1 MTGGCGRLLSTEDHT
16 HARTHT
22 HKTHTNTSDASSP
35 LLVSLGSRLSLS
47 LSFSLR
53 KLQGFD
59 HVFGCVVWAVQRFR
73 TRLRGELATAYPE
86 ALVLLREGAAVL
98 HGLSAPPGLPS
109 GHRSIRVQ
117 VRREGGAQ
125 EL

>member
-1 MTGGCGRLLSTEDHT
+1 MTGGCSRLLSTE
-16 HARTHT
+16 AVSLSSLSLISLFR
-22 HKTHTNTSDASSP
+22 TSDASSP
-35 LLVSLGSRLSLS
+35 LFVVVSLVSL
-47 LSFSLR
+47 SLR
-53 KLQGFD
+53 KLKGFD
-59 HVFGCVVWAVQRFR
+59 RVFGCVVWAVQRFR

>member
-1 MTGGCGRLLSTEDHT
+1 M
-16 HARTHT
+16 
-22 HKTHTNTSDASSP
+22 
-35 LLVSLGSRLSLS
+35 
-47 LSFSLR
+47 
-53 KLQGFD
+53 
-59 HVFGCVVWAVQRFR
+59 FGCVVWAVQRFR

>member
-1 MTGGCGRLLSTEDHT
+1 MTGGCGRLLSTE
-16 HARTHT
+16 AV
-22 HKTHTNTSDASSP
+22 SLSSLSP
-35 LLVSLGSRLSLS
+35 LSLSSLSHAPLMPPLLSSSLS
-47 LSFSLR
+47 LSSLSVLA
-53 KLQGFD
+53 LQGFD
-59 HVFGCVVWAVQRFR
+59 RVFGCVVWAVQRFR
-73 TRLRGELATAYPE
+73 TRLLGELATAYPE

>member
-59 HVFGCVVWAVQRFR
+59 RMFGCVVWAVQRFR

-86 ALVLLREGAAVL
+86 ALALLREGAAVL